1 MRLSAARNRRIGC
14 FPVCLPRLE
23 RQRHHGYPALDADGA
38 VVFWRDGKLQTI
50 SQDLQGREL
59 LTCPD
64 KCAAMSR
71 ILLIDDG
78 QVIFALDDEVLI
90 FSRAGLAALDCGP
103 WFCAEG
109 NLPENRRAC

>member
-1 MRLSAARNRRIGC
+1 
-14 FPVCLPRLE
+14 
-23 RQRHHGYPALDADGA
+23 
-38 VVFWRDGKLQTI
+38 
-50 SQDLQGREL
+50 
-59 LTCPD
+59 
-64 KCAAMSR
+64 MSR